1 MKVKLF
7 SKDNPFGKKGKNQLD
22 FENEI
27 NKWLEKNP
35 SVRVI
40 STNQSTSWGTM
51 DHHKWF
57 ISVWYEEVT

>member
-27 NKWLEKNP
+27 NEWLEKNP

-40 STNQSTSWGTM
+40 STNQSTSWGSL